1 MIHDELHIIRY
12 KQGVQLVEADYQG
25 PQPLLH
31 TVGSIKQQ
39 PFSFYF
45 LNTQGAT
52 VTINEEGARICG
64 FDSAEDSLGKS
75 LRDVSSPESADKL
88 ILNCTEVIN
97 NHEIKIYDE
106 ENIRQ
111 DDVNL
116 QFLSIKSPWYDA
128 LGEINGVMGCSI
140 VLGQHSLSES
150 LTKITELGVFDTSAI
165 TPKKNITAEDITVNN
180 VHLTPREI
188 QCLRLTVKG
197 YTAKMI
203 ARQLDISYRT
213 VEEYLLNVR
222 IKMGASSKSELIQ
235 MTLDNFLTEQHA

>member
-12 KQGVQLVEADYQG
+12 KQGIQLVEADYQG
-25 PQPLLH
+25 PEPLLH
-31 TVGSIKQQ
+31 TIGSIKQL

-45 LNTQGAT
+45 LDTQGAT
-52 VTINEEGARICG
+52 VTINEEGARVCG
-64 FDSAEDSLGKS
+64 FGSVEESLGKS
-75 LRDVSSPESADKL
+75 LRDVSSVESANKL

-97 NHEIKIYDE
+97 NHEVKIYDE
-106 ENIRQ
+106 EHIRQ

-116 QFLSIKSPWYDA
+116 HFLSIKSPWYDEQ
-128 LGEINGVMGCSI
+128 GEIIGVMGCSI

-150 LTKITELGVFDTSAI
+150 LTKITELGVFDANAI

-235 MTLDNFLTEQHA
+235 MTLDNFLTEQFA